1 MRTELI
7 YESRSFYRDSFRIQ
21 GYAFGTGR
29 KAVCVVGSMRGNE
42 YQQLYMASQLIRELK
57 RTESEDRLTPG
68 CEILVV
74 PSANPSSMNIAK
86 RFWPIDNT
94 DINRMFPGYME
105 GETTQRIAGG
115 IFARAQQ
122 YEYGIQFASSYMT
135 GLYAPHIS
143 IMKTSLEYAELAAH
157 FGMPYV
163 ILRNT
168 RPYDTTTLNYNWQI
182 WDTKAFSLYT
192 TQTER
197 IDRESALRG
206 VQAVFAFLASLG
218 LVQSVEKLPCG
229 SADAA
234 QAEAACRTASQE
246 NGNTDCIFAAG
257 GADSVLPPRIIDDSH
272 ILSVRTPAAGLFEP
286 AVSAGQAVRRGMLLA
301 RVLNPVDGGTLA
313 HLYASA
319 DGIVFFLCGGPM
331 IYEHTAVIKLIPQ

>member
-7 YESRSFYRDSFRIQ
+7 YESRSLYRDSFRIR
-21 GYAFGTGR
+21 GYVFGTG
-29 KAVCVVGSMRGNE
+29 KKSVCVIGNMRGNE
-42 YQQLYMASQLIRELK
+42 YQQLYMASQVIRALK
-57 RTESEDRLTPG
+57 RAEGEDRLTPG
-68 CEILVV
+68 SEILVI
-74 PSANPSSMNIAK
+74 PSANPSSINIAK

-192 TQTER
+192 TQTEH

-206 VQAVFAFLASLG
+206 VQAVLAFLASLG
-218 LVQSVEKLPCG
+218 LVKSGRKLP
-229 SADAA
+229 
-234 QAEAACRTASQE
+234 
-246 NGNTDCIFAAG
+246 G
-257 GADSVLPPRIIDDSH
+257 GLEDPAFCPQIIDDSR

-286 AVSAGQAVRRGMLLA
+286 VVFAGQAVRRGMLLA
-301 RVLNPVDGGTLA
+301 RVLNPVDGETLA
-313 HLYASA
+313 HLYAPA
-319 DGIVFFLCGGPM
+319 DSTVFFLCGGPM

>member
-7 YESRSFYRDSFRIQ
+7 YESRSLYRDSFRIQ

-57 RTESEDRLTPG
+57 RAESEDRLTPG
-68 CEILVV
+68 CEILVI

-143 IMKTSLEYAELAAH
+143 IMKTSLEYEDLAVR

-218 LVQSVEKLPCG
+218 LIKSVGKLPCD
-229 SADAA
+229 SAS
-234 QAEAACRTASQE
+234 T
-246 NGNTDCIFAAG
+246 
-257 GADSVLPPRIIDDSH
+257 PRIIDDSR

-301 RVLNPVDGGTLA
+301 RVLNPVDGETLA
-313 HLYASA
+313 HLYAPA
-319 DGIVFFLCGGPM
+319 DGTVFFLCGGPM